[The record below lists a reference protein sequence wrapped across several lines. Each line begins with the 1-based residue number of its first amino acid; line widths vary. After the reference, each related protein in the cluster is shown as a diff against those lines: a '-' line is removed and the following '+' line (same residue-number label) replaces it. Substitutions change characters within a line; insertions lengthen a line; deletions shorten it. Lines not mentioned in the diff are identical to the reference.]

1 LRLVSWC
8 VRPSRTV
15 FPDVNPIVL
24 ANPADRRTLLTKLH
38 TYVESF
44 AAEQSGYYMRGRL
57 AHAAV
62 SLCIRFFSLLFLF
75 LGGLCPLLPRDVPAL
90 PAIDFQPWGYL
101 LIGIGGGLMLFDRL
115 FGISASWMRFISAS
129 LEIEALLDEF
139 RMRWLRAQLEAE
151 EPQSPDTFQALIA
164 AAADAIE
171 GIHALA
177 LLETRAWRAEF
188 QSGIAAQVGL
198 GKSHTDPQASTV
210 HSGRDRLHAMSR
222 RS

>member
-1 LRLVSWC
+1 MQRCLS
-8 VRPSRTV
+8 V
-15 FPDVNPIVL
+15 FDFF
-24 ANPADRRTLLTKLH
+24 R
-38 TYVESF
+38 YSF
-44 AAEQSGYYMRGRL
+44 SSSVAFALCCRGM
-57 AHAAV
+57 
-62 SLCIRFFSLLFLF
+62 F
-75 LGGLCPLLPRDVPAL
+75 PRC
-90 PAIDFQPWGYL
+90 QGYL

>member
-1 LRLVSWC
+1 M
-8 VRPSRTV
+8 
-15 FPDVNPIVL
+15 DPIVL

-44 AAEQSGYYMRGRL
+44 AIGLLHARPPCTCSG
-57 AHAAV
+57 V
-62 SLCIRFFSLLFLF
+62 SLYSIFSLLFLF

-115 FGISASWMRFISAS
+115 FGISVSWMRFISAS

-171 GIHALA
+171 GIHALS

-188 QSGIAAQVGL
+188 
-198 GKSHTDPQASTV
+198 
-210 HSGRDRLHAMSR
+210 
-222 RS
+222 